1 MKLSKNLKKI
11 VTMPNMLFILAS
23 IMALTIICKD
33 DINEG
38 LKTMMMRQNQ
48 ATDTEIAGGGGGA
61 PLGVVIVIVILV
73 IGAGLYVAK
82 N

>member
-23 IMALTIICKD
+23 IMALTIICKE

-38 LKTMMMRQNQ
+38 LKSMMMRQNQ
-48 ATDTEIAGGGGGA
+48 ATDTEIAGGGGA

>member
-23 IMALTIICKD
+23 IMALTIICKE

-38 LKTMMMRQNQ
+38 LKSMMMRQNQ
-48 ATDTEIAGGGGGA
+48 ATDTEIAGGGGA

-73 IGAGLYVAK
+73 IAAGLYVAK

>member
-11 VTMPNMLFILAS
+11 ATVPNMLFILAS

-33 DINEG
+33 NITEG
-38 LKTMMMRQNQ
+38 LKSMMMRQNQ
-48 ATDTEIAGGGGGA
+48 VADTESSGSGGA
-61 PLGVVIVIVILV
+61 PLVVVIVLVIIVIAV
-73 IGAGLYVAK
+73 GLYVAK

>member
-1 MKLSKNLKKI
+1 MKLSKNFKKI

-38 LKTMMMRQNQ
+38 LKSMMMMRNK
-48 ATDTEIAGGGGGA
+48 ATDTEIVERVGHGA
-61 PLGVVIVIVILV
+61 PLGVVIIIAIIVIA
-73 IGAGLYVAK
+73 IGFYLGV
-82 N
+82 